1 MKLNNIITTIKIAVL
16 GICFLAGTL
25 HVSADENDA
34 SAANTESAATEQT
47 GGGLMANPL
56 IQDIMSTVLFGF
68 LGVIMAVVGFKLF
81 DWIIPADLEVEIT
94 EKQNTA
100 VAILCAGMLIAV
112 GVIVAATIAS
122 P

>member
-1 MKLNNIITTIKIAVL
+1 ML

-25 HVSADENDA
+25 HVSADENNA